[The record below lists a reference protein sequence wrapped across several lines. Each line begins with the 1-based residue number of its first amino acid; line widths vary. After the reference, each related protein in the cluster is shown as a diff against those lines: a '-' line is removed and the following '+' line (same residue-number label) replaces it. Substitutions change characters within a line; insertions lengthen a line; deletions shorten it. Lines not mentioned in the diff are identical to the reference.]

1 MSSPAAD
8 SFFYILCLAET
19 WVTCQLCYASFVNIL
34 LVMVLLLVF
43 YRCFIGFEQ
52 DIWTQ
57 TRAVFC
63 RLSGN
68 GSLTKSS

>member
-1 MSSPAAD
+1 MSQHVH
-8 SFFYILCLAET
+8 ILCLADACLA
-19 WVTCQLCYASFVNIL
+19 CQLCYASFVNIL
-34 LVMVLLLVF
+34 LVAVLLLVF
-43 YRCFIGFEQ
+43 YRCFIGFED

-68 GSLTKSS
+68 GSLSKNS